1 MKNYARAKSY
11 YSKASNS
18 PGKFRVLAE
27 KKMMVADQNLNPK
40 KYIQAKVVI
49 VEPGQVGIKLTN
61 LGPVPIH
68 NIQIWISNGQTTQ
81 NILWNKNVNSKKS
94 AIIRSQFKV
103 GVSSLSDQFFQVGIT
118 NAVIAP

>member
-1 MKNYARAKSY
+1 
-11 YSKASNS
+11 
-18 PGKFRVLAE
+18 
-27 KKMMVADQNLNPK
+27 MMVPDQNLNPK

-49 VEPGQVGIKLTN
+49 VEPGKVGIKLTN